1 MNVRLEDFSLGFL
14 LQKVVKVINDSSLVG
29 PWNITDSRKE
39 ASIGGVA
46 CCNGLG
52 VKSRK
57 GRVPELEES
66 SDFFFVDFLGDVQ
79 VLGHD
84 RRMMMGNLPLL
95 VFVYVG
101 VSVTSLD
108 LVTSSSHGKFVDSVV
123 HAPVITGSDI
133 GFQDFSLGLLL
144 EKVNKVVLDR
154 VVICSWNITD
164 SWEQAWVLGVSFGH
178 SVGAASGQGV
188 VPQVEETADFRVG
201 NALG

>member
-1 MNVRLEDFSLGFL
+1 VVSNLPLAIFESVNKGVTGLDNIPSSAQGKLVDTSVLAPVVTNMNVRLEDFSLGFL

-108 LVTSSSHGKFVDSVV
+108 LVTSSSHGELVDTTILGPIGSN
-123 HAPVITGSDI
+123 PDIT
-133 GFQDFSLGLLL
+133 F
-144 EKVNKVVLDR
+144 
-154 VVICSWNITD
+154 
-164 SWEQAWVLGVSFGH
+164 
-178 SVGAASGQGV
+178 
-188 VPQVEETADFRVG
+188 
-201 NALG
+201 